1 MLLHELCICS
11 DKGASALWQAEHENQ
26 SVKHAGNKGMLV
38 LAKKVSQIIF
48 LMRFESYGAYGMGLN
63 DDGLNPDQCAPQKVF
78 REEFS

>member
-1 MLLHELCICS
+1 
-11 DKGASALWQAEHENQ
+11 
-26 SVKHAGNKGMLV
+26 MLV

-63 DDGLNPDQCAPQKVF
+63 DDGLSPDQCAPQKVF